1 MHCIIQHATMKAF
14 MFRFPISFSLTES
27 SGGKDGCGRANCK
40 CSSVVKFAQQP
51 AIAWDLPYLNV
62 EGLSREEEQEKR
74 ARLLREHKEV
84 LFAFQ
89 NLISTTW
96 KALKRN
102 NHTPKSIAEY
112 VEGLEAF
119 YRSRN
124 SEEQPVP
131 IYKQYLEQL
140 RAASDI
146 QDVFIIIREHY
157 SYYNHH
163 VILEMM
169 HSLGGHQTDRRREQM
184 FLEKFNYYAR
194 RKVIECPKL
203 YAMPSASGYC
213 TMIVLVDR
221 DPADTTLH
229 EIESVRLRIGIQLKL
244 ARNSLR
250 LIYIEKSGARRMIH
264 AYQFPAFLHS
274 MVFPLN
280 SDQKSGLHKE
290 KIVSLDCCDYK
301 FSIAV
306 SLLKKQTSSGP

>member
-1 MHCIIQHATMKAF
+1 M
-14 MFRFPISFSLTES
+14 RFHFSFSLIES
-27 SGGKDGCGRANCK
+27 SGGKEGCGRANCK
-40 CSSVVKFAQQP
+40 CSSVIKFSQQP
-51 AIAWDLPYLNV
+51 NIAWELPYLNV
-62 EGLSREEEQEKR
+62 EGLSREEEQAKR
-74 ARLLREHKEV
+74 ALFLREHKEV

-89 NLISTTW
+89 TLISTTW

-102 NHTPKSIAEY
+102 NHTPKSIADY

-124 SEEQPVP
+124 SDEQPVP

-140 RAASDI
+140 RAAKGIDE
-146 QDVFIIIREHY
+146 VFIIIREHY

-194 RKVIECPKL
+194 RKVIECPRL
-203 YAMPSASGYC
+203 YALPSAADYC
-213 TMIVLVDR
+213 TMVVLVDR

-229 EIESVRLRIGIQLKL
+229 EIESVRLRIGIQLKM

-274 MVFPLN
+274 LVFPLN
-280 SDQKSGLHKE
+280 NEQKSGLHKE
-290 KIVSLDCCDYK
+290 KIVSIDCCDYK

-306 SLLKKQTSSGP
+306 SSRKRAPIVVFTWGSASFKNA

>member
-1 MHCIIQHATMKAF
+1 M
-14 MFRFPISFSLTES
+14 
-27 SGGKDGCGRANCK
+27 
-40 CSSVVKFAQQP
+40 
-51 AIAWDLPYLNV
+51 AWDLPYLNV
-62 EGLSREEEQEKR
+62 EGLSHKEEQAKR
-74 ARLLREHKEV
+74 ALLLREHKEV

-102 NHTPKSIAEY
+102 NHTPKSITEY
-112 VEGLEAF
+112 IEGLEAF
-119 YRSRN
+119 YRSRS
-124 SEEQPVP
+124 SEEPPVP

-140 RAASDI
+140 RAASGI
-146 QDVFIIIREHY
+146 EDVFVIIREHY

-203 YAMPSASGYC
+203 YALPSTSGYC
-213 TMIVLVDR
+213 TMIVLVNR

-229 EIESVRLRIGIQLKL
+229 EIESIRLRIGIQLRM

-250 LIYIEKSGARRMIH
+250 LIYIERSGERRMIH
-264 AYQFPAFLHS
+264 AYQFPSFLHS

-280 SDQKSGLHKE
+280 DEQKTGLHKE
-290 KIVSLDCCDYK
+290 KIISLNCCSYK

-306 SLLKKQTSSGP
+306 SLRDRVEAP

>member
-1 MHCIIQHATMKAF
+1 MYNSAIKKFTLQFLI
-14 MFRFPISFSLTES
+14 LTES
-27 SGGKDGCGRANCK
+27 DGGKEGCGRANCQ
-40 CSSVVKFAQQP
+40 CSSVIKVTQAP
-51 AIAWDLPYLNV
+51 SIAWELPYLNV
-62 EGLSREEEQEKR
+62 EGLSHEEEQAKR

-124 SEEQPVP
+124 SDEKPVP

-140 RAASDI
+140 RAATGI
-146 QDVFIIIREHY
+146 EEVFIIIREHY

-163 VILEMM
+163 VILEMI
-169 HSLGGHQTDRRREQM
+169 HALGGHQTDRRKEQM

-194 RKVIECPKL
+194 RKVIECPRL
-203 YAMPSASGYC
+203 YALPSVRDYV
-213 TMIVLVDR
+213 TMVVLVNR

-264 AYQFPAFLHS
+264 TYQFPAFLHS

-280 SDQKSGLHKE
+280 DEQKSGLHKE
-290 KIVSLDCCDYK
+290 KIVSIDCCDYK
-301 FSIAV
+301 FSIQV
-306 SLLKKQTSSGP
+306 IMNKKEMCRL